1 MANKPT
7 YSTEDKIK
15 ISEGIGAFVQGNEA
29 LATERLG
36 KFLESSNDNIIEQ
49 LEEISF
55 FLSKHA
61 KDYHND
67 KIKYILSPI
76 IEENGFYGK
85 DCAMVMGRIKSEIPN
100 WEEIVKQDKNP
111 KIKEATIV
119 ERIIP
124 TKNSAQE
131 TATKKSTQPLIRLL
145 SRIESHKSEDYTKG
159 ISVIED
165 KDNGEKTTFNTKEI
179 MVGNKS
185 SITYINKNKKIQ
197 NKVSIDQQ
205 KENTLILSHK
215 KETGVYPSLVADTIM
230 ATVDYMTEK
239 GQIPFVLNINSK
251 TNEYR
256 EAVAKTLFAFS
267 KAFIKQIK
275 NRNQKILQ
283 SKALDNVSAFKFD
296 GVEIK
301 KEELLKANSEEE
313 FLKKI
318 TSLQNAKKD
327 NDNKKAEEILK
338 QKIQENTIPI
348 PALEELAQNI
358 K

>member
-197 NKVSIDQQ
+197 NKVS
-205 KENTLILSHK
+205 KKGENKSWK
-215 KETGVYPSLVADTIM
+215 
-230 ATVDYMTEK
+230 
-239 GQIPFVLNINSK
+239 
-251 TNEYR
+251 R
-256 EAVAKTLFAFS
+256 
-267 KAFIKQIK
+267 
-275 NRNQKILQ
+275 
-283 SKALDNVSAFKFD
+283 
-296 GVEIK
+296 
-301 KEELLKANSEEE
+301 
-313 FLKKI
+313 
-318 TSLQNAKKD
+318 
-327 NDNKKAEEILK
+327 
-338 QKIQENTIPI
+338 
-348 PALEELAQNI
+348 
-358 K
+358 